1 LRDFDFLEKEKLNFK
16 LLFLIFAILS
26 MAIYI
31 GYLIYGDR
39 GLNRLIE
46 IKNQKELLQKQVK
59 HLQNENVKLQKEYF
73 ELKEIEDNE
82 WKIFYCY

>member
-1 LRDFDFLEKEKLNFK
+1 MKDFDFLEKEKVNFK
-16 LLFLIFAILS
+16 LLFLIFAVLS

-82 WKIFYCY
+82 

>member
-1 LRDFDFLEKEKLNFK
+1 LKDFDFLEKEKVNFK
-16 LLFLIFAILS
+16 LLFLIFAVLS

-82 WKIFYCY
+82 

>member
-1 LRDFDFLEKEKLNFK
+1 MRDFDFLEKEKLNFK

-82 WKIFYCY
+82 

>member
-82 WKIFYCY
+82 